1 MTSGQKIA
9 LSTLLSMLIFA
20 GFVIAA
26 NLRLFSELETRFY
39 AQAKVSEK
47 VTHLEDVAKSFDSYI
62 LNILKS
68 ADDYAKTPSVSSY
81 MEQNP
86 SEKSVIERRNRTEQ
100 LFKDLP
106 ILSGVRIV
114 DKSGRNVHYSS
125 FDKTDILKQSGIT
138 KVYKNYPDIQRDSS
152 EVEFSLLKSEGTPKV
167 LVDSRRHRLII
178 SQPFYWYDNIQNG
191 AILFY
196 FNLYDIRE
204 HFVSDGVFSYGEG
217 FSIYADDALKGG
229 VALGVPLNAQE
240 DFKLPVLT
248 AWKNKASFNTDTTQP
263 AKIVSS
269 SDGDYWAILSA
280 PESKFLDV
288 SGIYRSSSFELSQ
301 DLILLIYI
309 CVFTTIF
316 LLLYLLFSFSQE
328 PMSVARKKIKRLQA
342 GIIQEY
348 LERKQDVDWAKI
360 AAALRFRKN
369 DFIEDLKR
377 ELSKK
382 SKRNQK
388 EVSELLDKAWED
400 VIAIFES
407 QRAAEN
413 RQPQIIEKTVVV
425 QAPVAPEK
433 IEAQAPVT
441 VEKEPEV
448 PAPEPAP
455 VGEPIFKTDPE
466 PEDLVEDLEDV
477 EEIEDVEQ
485 VEDVADIEDVDE
497 VEDIAQ
503 VDDVEDVEALE
514 EEKEIEDVE
523 DVEVL
528 DDVESVEDVD
538 DVEDMEALDEVDAV
552 ADIDAVED
560 IEEVLEPVASENTE
574 DVEDVGELDEVE
586 DIEELS
592 APEEHDDIEEL
603 GEVDDVEDVEDLSEV
618 DDDKDVE
625 DLEDL
630 AGEEDVAE
638 LEEVVEENKPE
649 PYPLEPL
656 EDLEEYDEYIT
667 EKDVPYE
674 DEKTTFYNVE
684 NLFPGREEYFEDRDA
699 FIRSERFAN
708 VNNLFAEEIS
718 LGDEYDAFKRKHP
731 SSILNFKVYKVSD
744 MYNETEEN
752 QTEDDGVLAGSQ
764 ELLENIAVV
773 HGVQDLAEDVEEL
786 TEELPPAE
794 GKPYFSMTAF
804 AKDDDVKDLEEVVEQ
819 KEVIYEDNGV
829 YQIAQNLD
837 YSGAVFNPEF
847 KTLVDSVLNK
857 R

>member
-39 AQAKVSEK
+39 AQAKVGEK
-47 VTHLEDVAKSFDSYI
+47 VTHLEDVAKGFDSYI

-68 ADDYAKTPSVSSY
+68 ADDYAKTPSVLSY

-100 LFKDLP
+100 LFKELP
-106 ILSGVRIV
+106 VLSGIRIV

-125 FDKTDILKQSGIT
+125 FDKTDILKQTGIT
-138 KVYKNYPDIQRDSS
+138 KVYKNYPDIQRDSG
-152 EVEFSLLKSEGTPKV
+152 EVEFPLLKTEGTSKV
-167 LVDSRRHRLII
+167 LVDSRRNRLII

-191 AILFY
+191 IILFY

-204 HFVSDGVFSYGEG
+204 HFVSAGVISYGEG

-248 AWKNKASFNTDTTQP
+248 AWKNKASFNTDSSKP
-263 AKIVSS
+263 SKIVSS

-280 PESKFLDV
+280 PESKFLNI
-288 SGIYRSSSFELSQ
+288 SGIYRSSSFELSK

-316 LLLYLLFSFSQE
+316 LLLYLLFSFSQD
-328 PMSVARKKIKRLQA
+328 PMSVTRKKIKRLQA

-377 ELSKK
+377 DLSKK

-388 EVSELLDKAWED
+388 EVSELLDKSWED

-407 QRAAEN
+407 QRASES

-425 QAPVAPEK
+425 QAPAVPEK
-433 IEAQAPVT
+433 VEPQPV
-441 VEKEPEV
+441 V
-448 PAPEPAP
+448 
-455 VGEPIFKTDPE
+455 EPIFKTDPT
-466 PEDLVEDLEDV
+466 PEEVVEDLEDV
-477 EEIEDVEQ
+477 EEVDDLEDVEG
-485 VEDVADIEDVDE
+485 
-497 VEDIAQ
+497 
-503 VDDVEDVEALE
+503 L
-514 EEKEIEDVE
+514 EDVE
-523 DVEVL
+523 DVE
-528 DDVESVEDVD
+528 SVD
-538 DVEDMEALDEVDAV
+538 DVEAVENIDE
-552 ADIDAVED
+552 VED
-560 IEEVLEPVASENTE
+560 IEDVVDSADSG
-574 DVEDVGELDEVE
+574 DVEDVTELDEVEDVVDSADSSDVEDVAELDEVKDEDDVEDIKELDDVDEVSELEEVDDVEKTDDVDNLDEVE
-586 DIEELS
+586 DIEEL
-592 APEEHDDIEEL
+592 
-603 GEVDDVEDVEDLSEV
+603 DDVENIDDVEELTE
-618 DDDKDVE
+618 VE
-625 DLEDL
+625 DIAEDENITEVE
-630 AGEEDVAE
+630 ADEEVED
-638 LEEVVEENKPE
+638 LEEVVETDNAE

-731 SSILNFKVYKVSD
+731 SSILNFKVYKISD

-752 QTEDDGVLAGSQ
+752 RKEEDGVLAGSQ

-773 HGVQDLAEDVEEL
+773 HGVDDIEEL

-804 AKDDDVKDLEEVVEQ
+804 AKDDDVEDLEEVVEQ

-857 R
+857 K